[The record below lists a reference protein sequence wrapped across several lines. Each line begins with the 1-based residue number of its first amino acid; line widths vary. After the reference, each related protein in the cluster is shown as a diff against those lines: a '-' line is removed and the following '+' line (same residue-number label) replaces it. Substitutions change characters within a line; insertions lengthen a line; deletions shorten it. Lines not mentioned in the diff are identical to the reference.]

1 MKILVTGSLGFV
13 GSHLAK
19 RYDNQGH
26 SVIGIDNGVGGD
38 DDNLAEGRR
47 L

>member
-19 RYDNQGH
+19 RYHNQGH
-26 SVIGIDNGVGGD
+26 TVIGVDNGVGGY
-38 DDNLAEGRR
+38 DNP
-47 L
+47 